1 MVEVTGT
8 WMGWLLDGIADVYR
22 QLDVGC
28 RDRREPGVRGVG
40 DRPDHQIG
48 LAILARLH
56 GQSAQWSGST
66 QDASVAETVLAQAEE
81 MLAMR
86 R

>member
-56 GQSAQWSGST
+56 G
-66 QDASVAETVLAQAEE
+66 
-81 MLAMR
+81 
-86 R
+86 